1 MSPAKLY
8 YEERDRR
15 TSVINGPRPSPLR
28 ISHLSNVIQK
38 TQSTNSGLLPTALK
52 QKQRNPVAITNHDK
66 RPNPPVIIY
75 THSPKIIHAQAPE
88 FMALV
93 QKLTGPT
100 HDPQQNK
107 YSCPDDLQDDTG
119 KNSSQDEKNDNCGGT
134 GTGTGTDVGQ
144 PSSAVSPLF
153 GSRYLYLA
161 DIPLF
166 TPNSTD
172 FLCSPRPLFRYS
184 DMASPSPNMTNI
196 SMPSPSFLDLIEGG
210 LPEY

>member
-15 TSVINGPRPSPLR
+15 TVLINGPRPSPLR

-38 TQSTNSGLLPTALK
+38 TQSTNSGLLPTDLK
-52 QKQRNPVAITNHDK
+52 QKQRNPVAYDHK

-75 THSPKIIHAQAPE
+75 THSPKIIHAQARE

-107 YSCPDDLQDDTG
+107 YSCPDHDTG
-119 KNSSQDEKNDNCGGT
+119 KNSSIIISQDDNCGG
-134 GTGTGTDVGQ
+134 DVGQ
-144 PSSAVSPLF
+144 PSSAVSPVF
-153 GSRYLYLA
+153 GSCYSYLA

-172 FLCSPRPLFRYS
+172 FLCSPPPLFRYS
-184 DMASPSPNMTNI
+184 DMVSPSPNMANI
-196 SMPSPSFLDLIEGG
+196 SIPSPSFLELIKG